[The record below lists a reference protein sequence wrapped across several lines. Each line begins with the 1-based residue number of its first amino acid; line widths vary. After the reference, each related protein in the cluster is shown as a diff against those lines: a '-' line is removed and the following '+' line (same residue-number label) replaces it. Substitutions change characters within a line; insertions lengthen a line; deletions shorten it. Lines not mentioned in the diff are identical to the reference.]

1 MISYQVLHFMSRM
14 RIAVPVIPPLIY
26 ATPML
31 FMMGYPMIPKV
42 GAPCRVGNYTRD
54 MACLAGSVTE

>member
-1 MISYQVLHFMSRM
+1 MSRM